1 MSRKRRN
8 PLSRPPLPKLF
19 KRQGAGKGAPPGTLV
34 YDREKRTPQVSI
46 RVMDYGPGAC
56 HIRKPVQIE
65 DTYPLRDS
73 ESVSWIDIEGLHDTE
88 LLAKFG
94 EHFGLH
100 PLVLEDIL
108 NTHQRPKLEEY
119 DDHFYIVARMLIA
132 GKSPEDPV
140 HSEQVSFILGKHFIA
155 TFQEIPGDVFDP
167 VRHRVEQGRGKS
179 RKSGADYLLYTLL
192 DAIVDNYFVLLQS
205 IADRIETVEQTIVWK
220 PERGD
225 LDKVHKLRR
234 ELVYMRRN
242 VWPLRDVVAQLDRT
256 DSPLIADETRV
267 YLRDLHDHVVQVIDA
282 IENFRDVLMSM
293 QDLYMSG
300 ISNRTNEIIRVLTI
314 ISTIFVPLTF
324 LAGVYGMNFHYF
336 PELAW
341 KWGYLGF
348 WAVSVTL
355 VISLI
360 VWLRRRNW
368 L

>member
-1 MSRKRRN
+1 MSSKRRTHASM
-8 PLSRPPLPKLF
+8 PGLF
-19 KRQGAGKGAPPGTLV
+19 KRRAAPAGSPPGTLV
-34 YDREKRTPQVSI
+34 TDREKHRQPMSVN
-46 RVMDYGPGAC
+46 VMDYSPNAC
-56 HIRKPVQIE
+56 HVRKTVRIE
-65 DTYPLRDS
+65 DTYALRDS
-73 ESVSWIDIEGLHDTE
+73 GTVSWIDIEGLGDSEALT
-88 LLAKFG
+88 KFG

-119 DDHFYIVARMLIA
+119 ENYFYIVARMLIA
-132 GKSPEDPV
+132 GKQPTDAV
-140 HSEQVSFILGKHFIA
+140 HSEQVSFILGKNFLI

-167 VRHRVEQGRGKS
+167 VRHRVEQGHGRS
-179 RKSGADYLLYTLL
+179 RKSGADYLLYGLL

-205 IADRIETVEQTIVWK
+205 VADRIESVEQSIVWK
-220 PERGD
+220 PQRED
-225 LDKVHKLRR
+225 LDHVHKLRR

-242 VWPLRDVVAQLDRT
+242 VWPLRDVVASLDRS
-256 DSPLIADETRV
+256 DSPLVADETRV

-282 IENFRDVLMSM
+282 IENFRDVLMSL

-341 KWGYLGF
+341 RWGYLGF
-348 WAVSVTL
+348 WVVSVVIAVS
-355 VISLI
+355 LI
-360 VWLRRRNW
+360 MFLRRRNW

>member
-1 MSRKRRN
+1 MTRQRRK
-8 PLSRPPLPKLF
+8 PLSLSPLPHLF
-19 KRQGAGKGAPPGTLV
+19 RRTGAGKGAPPGTLV
-34 YDREKRTPQVSI
+34 YDREKRTPEVSI

-56 HIRKPVQIE
+56 HIRKPVKIE
-65 DTYPLRDS
+65 DTYALRDS
-73 ESVSWIDIEGLHDTE
+73 ESVSWIDIEGLHDTD

-119 DDHFYIVARMLIA
+119 EDYFYIVARMLIA
-132 GKSPEDPV
+132 GKTPTDPV

-167 VRHRVEQGRGKS
+167 VRHRVEQGRGRS

-205 IADRIETVEQTIVWK
+205 MADRIESVEQSVVWK
-220 PERGD
+220 PQRGD
-225 LDKVHKLRR
+225 LDKIHKFRR

-242 VWPLRDVVAQLDRT
+242 VWPLRDVVASLDRT
-256 DSPLIADETRV
+256 DSDLIAEETRV

-282 IENFRDVLMSM
+282 IENFRDVLMSL

-341 KWGYLGF
+341 KYSYLCF
-348 WAVSVTL
+348 WIVSLVV

-360 VWLRRRNW
+360 AFLRRRNW

>member
-1 MSRKRRN
+1 MSNKRRTTETM
-8 PLSRPPLPKLF
+8 PGLF
-19 KRQGAGKGAPPGTLV
+19 KRRTAPVGSPPGTLIQQQ
-34 YDREKRTPQVSI
+34 EKAHTAMSV
-46 RVMDYGPGAC
+46 RVMDYGPDAC
-56 HIRKPVQIE
+56 HVQKSVRIE
-65 DTYPLRDS
+65 DTYKLRDS
-73 ESVSWIDIEGLHDTE
+73 GTVSWIDIEGLADTAT
-88 LLAKFG
+88 LAKFG

-100 PLVLEDIL
+100 PLVLEDIF

-119 DDHFYIVARMLIA
+119 DDYFYIVARMLIA
-132 GKSPEDPV
+132 GQQPTDAV
-140 HSEQVSFILGKHFIA
+140 HSEQVSFILGKSFLI

-167 VRHRVEQGRGKS
+167 VRHRVEQGHGRS
-179 RKSGADYLLYTLL
+179 RNSGADYLLYSLL

-205 IADRIETVEQTIVWK
+205 IADRIETVEQSIVWQ

-225 LDKVHKLRR
+225 LDKIHKLRR

-242 VWPLRDVVAQLDRT
+242 VWPLRDVVASLDRS
-256 DSPLIADETRV
+256 DSPLIARETSV

-282 IENFRDVLMSM
+282 IENFRDVLMSL

-336 PELAW
+336 PELSW

-348 WAVSVTL
+348 WVVSV
-355 VISLI
+355 VIAIGLI
-360 VWLRRRNW
+360 IFLRRRRW